1 MTQSESIY
9 RGVNLGTPVHPFL
22 KPGWV
27 KPVSPA
33 GYPHCVAILAPTRRA
48 GESAFTNQ
56 WSIDF
61 MNTEQGT
68 FASHEAE
75 EEVEYPWPWREGFKP
90 MPADWDAIGI
100 PHLY

>member
-1 MTQSESIY
+1 
-9 RGVNLGTPVHPFL
+9 
-22 KPGWV
+22 
-27 KPVSPA
+27 
-33 GYPHCVAILAPTRRA
+33 
-48 GESAFTNQ
+48 
-56 WSIDF
+56 